1 MAIVHSMNL
10 SHKAQPPTIDQAL
23 KLRSVISGIVQC
35 CQDRSLF
42 EARTFDLPPG
52 PNCAVCCCSR
62 TRDTSPPRTS
72 APGWRW
78 VKSRVTKLVD
88 GLLARKLIDRI
99 DDPRDGRVKLLS
111 PTRAGQTR
119 LDKIDRFITQ
129 VHCRVLAQMEPAQ
142 RALVFASLEQ
152 LLERHGNGPER
163 TGDQTLTVYIMNYQ
177 RLLAVGQKG
186 EDNNE

>member
-42 EARTFDLPPG
+42 EARTFDLPQAELR
-52 PNCAVCCCSR
+52 CLLLFKDQRYLTAKDIC
-62 TRDTSPPRTS
+62 TRMEV
-72 APGWRW
+72 G
-78 VKSRVTKLVD
+78 KSRVTKLVD

-152 LLERHGNGPER
+152 LWSAME
-163 TGDQTLTVYIMNYQ
+163 TVRSELGIK
-177 RLLAVGQKG
+177 L
-186 EDNNE
+186 